1 MASTPEI
8 PLIEADP
15 VQPLQLSV
23 LLFKRDALMTYR
35 LKAGA
40 IGAAISGYF

>member
-23 LLFKRDALMTYR
+23 LLFKRDALMMLFLIANIR
-35 LKAGA
+35 SDA
-40 IGAAISGYF
+40 IHL